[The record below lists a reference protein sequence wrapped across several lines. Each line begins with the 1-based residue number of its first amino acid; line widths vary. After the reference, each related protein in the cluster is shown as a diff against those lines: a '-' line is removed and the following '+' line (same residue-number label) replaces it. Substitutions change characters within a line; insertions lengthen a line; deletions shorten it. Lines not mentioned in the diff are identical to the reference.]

1 MTDEYAARRREY
13 VAQIRSSFDNGA
25 EDVISNETEERTASA
40 FSFGKLRFGAAM
52 VFLFF
57 FLVNWYTDGTIF
69 NFSVTEIIDI
79 VTDNHYYTNLQDY
92 VMMLEEL

>member
-1 MTDEYAARRREY
+1 MTDGYAERRREY

-40 FSFGKLRFGAAM
+40 FSFGKLRFFAAM
-52 VFLFF
+52 VFLVF
-57 FLVNWYTDGTIF
+57 FLVNRYMGGTIF
-69 NFSVTEIIDI
+69 GVSVTEIIDI

-92 VMMLEEL
+92 VMMIEEL

>member
-1 MTDEYAARRREY
+1 MDGYAERRREY

-25 EDVISNETEERTASA
+25 EDVISNEIEERTASA
-40 FSFGKLRFGAAM
+40 FSFGKLRFWTAM
-52 VFLFF
+52 ACLAF
-57 FLVNWYTDGTIF
+57 FLVSWYTGETF
-69 NFSVTEIIDI
+69 FGVSVTEIIDI

>member
-1 MTDEYAARRREY
+1 MTDGYAERRREY

-40 FSFGKLRFGAAM
+40 FSFGKFRFFAAM
-52 VFLFF
+52 VCLVF
-57 FLVNWYTDGTIF
+57 FLVNWYTGGTIF
-69 NFSVTEIIDI
+69 GVSVTEIIDI

-92 VMMLEEL
+92 VMMIEEL